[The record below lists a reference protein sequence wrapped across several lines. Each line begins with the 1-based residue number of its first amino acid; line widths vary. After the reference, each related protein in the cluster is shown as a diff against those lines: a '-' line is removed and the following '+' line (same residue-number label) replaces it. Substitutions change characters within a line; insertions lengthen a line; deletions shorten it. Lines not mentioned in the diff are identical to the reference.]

1 MASSKMFALFAILAL
16 SWSAAT
22 ASVFTQVIP
31 QMAAWATINHPCMQY
46 CMLQQP
52 FVMAGSPFASMIRQ
66 QPWASF
72 LLQAFPIVG
81 LSLALQQQCN
91 CAAVSQWIQQQQI
104 AAQMSYIFNP
114 MDAVTPLSYLTNPM
128 AAAMQVPYWASP
140 MAAATQLSYLT
151 NPMTATMQLPYLY
164 NPMASTMQL
173 SSMFN
178 PVSTATQ
185 LSSVFSPFPMASPAN
200 YFRSCASGACF

>member
-1 MASSKMFALFAILAL
+1 MTSSKMFVLLAIVAL

-22 ASVFTQVIP
+22 ATVFP
-31 QMAAWATINHPCMQY
+31 QATINHPCLQY
-46 CMLQQP
+46 CILQQP
-52 FVMAGSPFASMIRQ
+52 FAMAGSPFASMIRQ

-128 AAAMQVPYWASP
+128 AASF
-140 MAAATQLSYLT
+140 
-151 NPMTATMQLPYLY
+151 QLPYLADPMATAFQLPKLY
-164 NPMASTMQL
+164 NPVPSTMQL
-173 SSMFN
+173 LSIFN
-178 PVSTATQ
+178 PVS
-185 LSSVFSPFPMASPAN
+185 SVFNPFAVASSAA
-200 YFRSCASGACF
+200 YFQPFTTGACF